1 MPKLGIGSSLTRA
14 GLTKPG
20 IVTDS
25 LVLKHNYAA
34 GGVVP
39 VSDGACK
46 FNGTSDYIAIGA
58 KPVDTADATYC
69 FWAKSD
75 AGSASVANRGLFAH
89 GDQAIGG
96 FGVNHDSGRPL
107 LYLAATLFQYWVDT
121 GYAYDGKW
129 HHWAVVVDVDD
140 MEDGCKLYIDGVE
153 IAHGSRDEAGTV
165 VSYGNLEIG
174 RSNATY
180 EYEGYLCNFGVWSG
194 LLSQAEIKSIMWK
207 NYADLSTEE
216 KAYKGDLV
224 SWWNMD
230 EGTGTSVADSH
241 GSNDGTFT

>member
-14 GLTKPG
+14 GLTTPG

-39 VSDGACK
+39 VSDGAAS
-46 FNGTSDYIAIGA
+46 FNGSSDYIAIGA

-69 FWAKSD
+69 FWANSSV
-75 AGSASVANRGLFAH
+75 SAANRAIFGH
-89 GDQAIGG
+89 GTANKGEFSLAFDGSNNA
-96 FGVNHDSGRPL
+96 L
-107 LYLAATLFQYWVDT
+107 LYLHGDLYQYW
-121 GYAYDGKW
+121 GIGNNASDGQW
-129 HHWAVVVDVDD
+129 HHCAVVVDIDSMTD
-140 MEDGCKLYIDGVE
+140 CKLYIDGVE
-153 IAHGSRDEAGTV
+153 ITQGARATSATATA
-165 VSYGNLEIG
+165 YGNLEIG
-174 RSNATY
+174 RTSSSL
-180 EYEGYLCNFGVWSG
+180 EYEGYLCNFGIWTG

-207 NYADLSTEE
+207 NYAGLSSDE
-216 KAYKGDLV
+216 KAYKGGLV